1 MCISFVG
8 FVFFSI
14 GLGMLLS
21 KLEDGSRVIIQLNQ
35 AMYVMVINSYTTSNG
50 LYFGDALVLKIVKPQ
65 SHRIVRFLYRT
76 IVCDWAK
83 VRASGNVCYDRSLR
97 VVALS

>member
-35 AMYVMVINSYTTSNG
+35 AMYVMVMKFIHHIQWSVFRRCSCFEDRKATVTP
-50 LYFGDALVLKIVKPQ
+50 D
-65 SHRIVRFLYRT
+65 RT
-76 IVCDWAK
+76 ISVSYDCL
-83 VRASGNVCYDRSLR
+83 RLGQGASERQCLLR
-97 VVALS
+97 YLPYL